1 MSDCCGTSCGAE
13 RAVAV
18 RRGRRLEYLTVGW
31 NVLEGLIAVAAGVW
45 AGSIAL
51 VGFGIDSGIEVIS
64 GAALLWRLHFD
75 HDPTHRERAEQ
86 IALRVVGLCF
96 LALAAYVSWEAIE
109 SLANR
114 EAPARSLPGV
124 ILATLS
130 LVVMPLLA
138 AAKRR
143 VARAIESDA
152 MHADARQTDICF
164 FLSVILLGGLLL
176 NQALGWWWA
185 DPVAALCMAPLIG
198 WEGTQAL
205 RGRGCGCAG

>member
-13 RAVAV
+13 RAEAV
-18 RRGRRLEYLTVGW
+18 RRGLRLEYLTVGW
-31 NVLEGLIAVAAGVW
+31 NVLEGLIAVAAGMW

-51 VGFGIDSGIEVIS
+51 VGFGIDSAIEVIS
-64 GAALLWRLHFD
+64 GVALLWRLHFD
-75 HDPTHRERAEQ
+75 HDSASRAHAERV
-86 IALRVVGLCF
+86 ALRIVGLCF
-96 LALAAYVSWEAIE
+96 VALAAYVSWEAVE
-109 SLANR
+109 SLAAR
-114 EAPARSLPGV
+114 EAPARSLPGIAV
-124 ILATLS
+124 ATLS

-143 VARAIESDA
+143 VARTIESDA
-152 MHADARQTDICF
+152 LHADARQTDICF

-185 DPVAALCMAPLIG
+185 DPVAALCMAPLIA